1 MNHRLAPLGRAA
13 GIACLSAAA
22 LALAAC
28 GTAPNSLRPM
38 ASPASLQLQSP
49 VKWALSRHFHDFHD
63 TLIAGTYVAVGE
75 SDEGT
80 YFVGPQPCLVEA
92 NEMKDKTPSWG
103 GIARDCGIFKP
114 KKASVQPTVFFVQN
128 GFWMATDFTADGTPN
143 LDKLTDHRDLG
154 GQPDAAPKRS
164 VLDPTAATMP
174 VATTAAAA
182 GGRGPITAGV
192 GNAIGTSLVAG
203 FIAADLG
210 TYHDVDT
217 QPPAG
222 WLEAALAPRP
232 TN

>member
-1 MNHRLAPLGRAA
+1 MSRRFEPMARAVGA
-13 GIACLSAAA
+13 TTLTAIA
-22 LALAAC
+22 LAGC

-38 ASPASLQLQSP
+38 ASPASIQLRSP
-49 VKWALSRHFHDFHD
+49 VKWTLSRHFHDFHD

-80 YFVGPQPCLVEA
+80 YYVGPQPCLVEA
-92 NEMKDKTPSWG
+92 NEMNDKTPSWG

-114 KKASVQPTVFFVQN
+114 KKASVPPTVFFVQN
-128 GFWMATDFTADGTPN
+128 GFWMATDFAADGTPN

-154 GQPDAAPKRS
+154 GQPDAAPHRS
-164 VLDPTAATMP
+164 ILDPNAPVMP

-182 GGRGPITAGV
+182 GGRGPITAGA
-192 GNAIGTSLVAG
+192 GSAIGTSLVAG
-203 FIAADLG
+203 IVAADLG

-222 WLEAALAPRP
+222 WLEAALAPKAA
-232 TN
+232 N